1 MLKSFSLPPTMISSL
16 LSSDKLYHNI
26 RISKSFSTV
35 ECDPS
40 MRWSSFDNIPAAA
53 CIFTTT
59 TSLLVLQATSQT
71 TSFQTPMVLQQRPTS
86 SKEQPISSRQTPA
99 LQFQAISQT
108 PRLLQ
113 PRPTSSQQQPTAT
126 PLQVPP
132 TTYQSPVSCP
142 QPQYPCFRSP
152 NFGQFLIYLSQF
164 CPRQTSTCF
173 GCGQPLKDGTQIRM
187 APNDMVIVS
196 KMTR

>member
-53 CIFTTT
+53 CIFATT

-71 TSFQTPMVLQQRPTS
+71 TSFQTPMVLQQRQTS
-86 SKEQPISSRQTPA
+86 SREQPVSSQQTPA
-99 LQFQAISQT
+99 LQFQTTSQDT
-108 PRLLQ
+108 SFQNPIVLQ
-113 PRPTSSQQQPTAT
+113 QRSTSSRDKPLSSQQT
-126 PLQVPP
+126 PVL
-132 TTYQSPVSCP
+132 
-142 QPQYPCFRSP
+142 
-152 NFGQFLIYLSQF
+152 
-164 CPRQTSTCF
+164 
-173 GCGQPLKDGTQIRM
+173 
-187 APNDMVIVS
+187 
-196 KMTR
+196 